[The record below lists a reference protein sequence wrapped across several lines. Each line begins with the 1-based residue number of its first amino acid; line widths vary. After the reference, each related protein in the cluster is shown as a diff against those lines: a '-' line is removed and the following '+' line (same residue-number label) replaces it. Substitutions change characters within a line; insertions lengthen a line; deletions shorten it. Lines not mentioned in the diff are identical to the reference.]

1 MEAFLFSTSL
11 VALAEMGDK
20 TQLLTLLLAARFR
33 KPLPIV
39 LAILFAT
46 LLNHAVAALIGNWLL
61 QVISADVLQWILAGT
76 FIAMG
81 IWVLIPDTLDQRKN
95 YLERWQKYGV
105 FFATF
110 ILFFLAE
117 IGDKTQIA
125 TVALAAQFQSVMLVT
140 LGTTF
145 GMLIANI
152 PMIFIGQK
160 LADHLPM
167 LWIQRVAAMLFIVFG
182 LVIVVRAFL

>member
-1 MEAFLFSTSL
+1 MEAFLLSTSL

-20 TQLLTLLLAARFR
+20 TQLLTLLLAARYR

-81 IWVLIPDTLDQRKN
+81 IWVLIP
-95 YLERWQKYGV
+95 G
-105 FFATF
+105 
-110 ILFFLAE
+110 
-117 IGDKTQIA
+117 
-125 TVALAAQFQSVMLVT
+125 
-140 LGTTF
+140 
-145 GMLIANI
+145 
-152 PMIFIGQK
+152 
-160 LADHLPM
+160 
-167 LWIQRVAAMLFIVFG
+167 
-182 LVIVVRAFL
+182 

>member
-33 KPLPIV
+33 KPLPIA
-39 LAILFAT
+39 LAILLAT

-81 IWVLIPDTLDQRKN
+81 IWVLIPDKLDQGAN
-95 YLERWQKYGV
+95 YLDRWQKYGV
-105 FFATF
+105 FLATF

-125 TVALAAQFQSVMLVT
+125 TVALAAQFQSVLLVT
-140 LGTTF
+140 MGTTV

-160 LADHLPM
+160 LPDHLPM

-182 LVIVVRAFL
+182 ALIVFRALM